1 MLGRAQRLGG
11 HAWSTI
17 AIELVIVVLGVFIGM
32 QVSNWNQDRMTA
44 RQAADFTARLKAD
57 LREEDWRYRFLLTY
71 SQEVL
76 ANAKLAVG
84 DLEGTRP
91 LSDEALLVAA
101 YRATQY
107 SEAMSRRTTY
117 DELLSTGAIGLIRDN
132 MLRETAMRVYTNVRV
147 FENLAQEGIRS
158 RYREAFRM
166 NFTNDLQHALARD
179 CGDKYIRPGDFASIA
194 GVLDYPCHLDVPADV
209 VSAAAATLR
218 SSPEM
223 RSYLRL
229 RIADLETRIGD
240 LRVNN
245 KAVME
250 GLRAIS
256 NQP

>member
-1 MLGRAQRLGG
+1 MGG

-17 AIELVIVVLGVFIGM
+17 AIELAIVVLGVFIGM

-44 RQAADFTARLKAD
+44 RQAADFTARLRAD
-57 LREEDWRYRFLLTY
+57 LSEEDWRYRFLLAY
-71 SQEVL
+71 SEEVL

-84 DLEGTRP
+84 DLDGQQRLT
-91 LSDEALLVAA
+91 DEALLVSA

-117 DELLSTGAIGLIRDN
+117 DELISTGAIGLIRDQT
-132 MLRETAMRVYTNVRV
+132 LRETAMRVYTNVRV
-147 FENLAQEGIRS
+147 FENLVQEGARS

-166 NFTNDLQHALARD
+166 NFTNEVQHALARD
-179 CGDKYIRPGDFASIA
+179 CGDKYIRAGDFEGIS
-194 GVLDYPCHLDVPADV
+194 GTLDYPCHLDLPADV
-209 VSAAAATLR
+209 ISSAAATLR

-250 GLRAIS
+250 SLRAIS
-256 NQP
+256 MQP